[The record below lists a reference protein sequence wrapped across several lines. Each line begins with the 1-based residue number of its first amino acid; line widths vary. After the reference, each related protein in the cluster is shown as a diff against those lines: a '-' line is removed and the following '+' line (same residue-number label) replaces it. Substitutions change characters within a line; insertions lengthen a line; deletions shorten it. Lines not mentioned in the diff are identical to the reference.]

1 MPAIEET
8 FEVTS
13 TAFGVHEYQFHVRVL
28 LGDGLQRARVRHVGI
43 GVRVMHEHD
52 LARVLLLHQRP
63 KHRHDRGDSTAATDQ
78 QHPTR
83 AVDGKGEH
91 TVCLREADNES
102 GCRVGV
108 QILRHQA
115 TRMRFH
121 GELDQP
127 TARRRTPG
135 RRVAA
140 SVTNTVDHH
149 AQLHELAR
157 LKTAPLA
164 SRAQRESDGVSRR
177 MVDGDN
183 LRADVTNRRHRVDQ
197 LEVPI
202 DLMWSSHGF
211 DQSHQ
216 GQSAPR
222 CGLRCRVLRSRCDC
236 HDPPRTSIAGC
247 IDCWASFPRLREFSV
262 QMFTE
267 DSVTGA
273 HKYMSTR
280 M

>member
-1 MPAIEET
+1 MTGVIPLPPLINNT
-8 FEVTS
+8 RRGRS
-13 TAFGVHEYQFHVRVL
+13 TGRENT
-28 LGDGLQRARVRHVGI
+28 
-43 GVRVMHEHD
+43 
-52 LARVLLLHQRP
+52 P
-63 KHRHDRGDSTAATDQ
+63 
-78 QHPTR
+78 
-83 AVDGKGEH
+83 
-91 TVCLREADNES
+91 VCLREADNEP
-102 GCRVGV
+102 GRCVGV

-115 TRMRFH
+115 TRMGFD

-127 TARRRTPG
+127 AARRRAPG

-164 SRAQRESDGVSRR
+164 RRAQRESDGVSRR
-177 MVDGDN
+177 MVDSDN
-183 LRADVTNRRHRVDQ
+183 LRANVTNGRHRVDQ
-197 LEVPI
+197 LEVSV

-236 HDPPRTSIAGC
+236 HDPPRTSIAGYL
-247 IDCWASFPRLREFSV
+247 DCCASFPRLREFSV